1 MNSEDSSQCRC
12 DENVSDSCN
21 HSLKGEEDIQYTPNQ
36 KKRKLEHREA
46 TTQQSSTALHSQ
58 ILPHEHFED
67 YDWGAHDTEFV
78 PRQQY
83 MSASTLQD
91 NSEEIVFRKHHP
103 KCLPHRVSFCST
115 ATRDLYLTT
124 DTSSYAGENYFGSK
138 NTTGEVVVCTLY
150 WNMS

>member
-1 MNSEDSSQCRC
+1 MNSEESSQCGC
-12 DENVSDSCN
+12 DKNVSDSCN

-46 TTQQSSTALHSQ
+46 TIQQSSTAVSNHSQ

-67 YDWGAHDTEFV
+67 YDWDAQDTEFV

-83 MSASTLQD
+83 LSASSLQD
-91 NSEEIVFRKHHP
+91 SSEETVLRKHHP
-103 KCLPHRVSFCST
+103 KCLPHST

-138 NTTGEVVVCTLY
+138 KTTGEVVVCTLY
-150 WNMS
+150 